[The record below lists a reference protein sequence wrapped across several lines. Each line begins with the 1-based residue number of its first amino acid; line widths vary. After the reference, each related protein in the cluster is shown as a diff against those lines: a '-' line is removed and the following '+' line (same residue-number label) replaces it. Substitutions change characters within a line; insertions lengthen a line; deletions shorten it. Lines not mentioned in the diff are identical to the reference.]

1 MKMRGYFEGMDFVS
15 DEAQT
20 GFTSGADT
28 KKLAGE
34 SVRASCKN
42 SINLKDANDD
52 RLGAK
57 NTRRVEATVSAGEV

>member
-1 MKMRGYFEGMDFVS
+1 MKVWNFIS

-28 KKLAGE
+28 KKLADE

-42 SINLKDANDD
+42 SINLKDTNDN

-57 NTRRVEATVSAGEV
+57 NTRRIEAAVSAGEV

>member
-1 MKMRGYFEGMDFVS
+1 MKVWNFVS

-20 GFTSGADT
+20 GFTSDADT

-57 NTRRVEATVSAGEV
+57 NTRRVEAAVSASEV

>member
-1 MKMRGYFEGMDFVS
+1 MKVWNFVS

-20 GFTSGADT
+20 GFTSDADT

-42 SINLKDANDD
+42 SINLKDTNDN

-57 NTRRVEATVSAGEV
+57 NTRRIEATVSAGEV

>member
-1 MKMRGYFEGMDFVS
+1 MDFVS

-28 KKLAGE
+28 KKLVGE

-42 SINLKDANDD
+42 SINLKDTNDN

-57 NTRRVEATVSAGEV
+57 NTRRIEATVSAGEV

>member
-1 MKMRGYFEGMDFVS
+1 MKVWNFIS

-28 KKLAGE
+28 KKLTDE
-34 SVRASCKN
+34 SVRTSCKN
-42 SINLKDANDD
+42 SINLKDTNDN

-57 NTRRVEATVSAGEV
+57 NTRRVGAAVSAGEV

>member
-1 MKMRGYFEGMDFVS
+1 MRGALKVWNFVS

-20 GFTSGADT
+20 GFMSGADT

-57 NTRRVEATVSAGEV
+57 NTRRVEAAVSAGEV

>member
-1 MKMRGYFEGMDFVS
+1 MKVWNFVS
-15 DEAQT
+15 DEAHT

-28 KKLAGE
+28 KKLTGE

-42 SINLKDANDD
+42 SINLKDTNDN

-57 NTRRVEATVSAGEV
+57 NTRRIEAAVSAGEV